1 MNYKEFRQTYKSSL
15 KKYPDIDTLFCYLE
29 NDSIITETIT
39 HYVKRG
45 SKWIETEK
53 TTGHIPALY
62 YFNVIDSVYFF
73 RNLGG
78 YEKIEKSY
86 TKYGL
91 IPTTINSI
99 NPSRDE
105 KTVRTYIF

>member
-1 MNYKEFRQTYKSSL
+1 MNYKEFRQTYKKSL
-15 KKYPDIDTLFCYLE
+15 KKYPAIDRLFDFLE
-29 NDSIITETIT
+29 DDSIITETIT
-39 HYVKRG
+39 HYIKKG
-45 SKWIETEK
+45 SRWIVSYSA
-53 TTGHIPALY
+53 TGKIPAAY
-62 YFNVIDSVYFF
+62 YFNVIDSVDFF

-78 YEKIEKSY
+78 SERVTTNY

-105 KTVRTYIF
+105 KTVRLYSF